1 MPPSETRAISSID
14 AREFSDLLVSGRTKD
29 LKILAGR
36 LGSRFTG
43 QGPGQT
49 VAPAWQQ
56 FKRAGHCKVDGTVGG
71 QSKCWLAFGETDNG
85 GPRLRKQYVP
95 NYYAA
100 FVLDPDGNIKG
111 VYRGA

>member
-36 LGSRFTG
+36 LSQHARASQGKVPVKPLHQHGS
-43 QGPGQT
+43 
-49 VAPAWQQ
+49 
-56 FKRAGHCKVDGTVGG
+56 GHCKVDGAVGVSRNVG
-71 QSKCWLAFGETDNG
+71 WLSARPTT
-85 GPRLRKQYVP
+85 GPRLRKQYSP

>member
-56 FKRAGHCKVDGTVGG
+56 FKRVGHCKVDGAVGVSRNVG
-71 QSKCWLAFGETDNG
+71 WLSARPTTDA
-85 GPRLRKQYVP
+85 P